1 MDRTELFRA
10 TVRSSKLMRSRVS
23 DMNDSSSSST
33 SGDERSLHTLA
44 ASLKKSTTTKVCESK
59 FSLMAKSIVGFL
71 GMHACALLLAVLS
84 EAAHLFVGH

>member
-44 ASLKKSTTTKVCESK
+44 ASLKKSATKVCESK

-84 EAAHLFVGH
+84 EAAHLSLGH